1 MNTLVLLALILFA
14 LMIIIG
20 GKKGARSFISLFLNF
35 GVVLLTVLIMLDPQ
49 ANPIIITILACT
61 GISCINLFYIN
72 KVNSKTVA
80 AFISTVITITMLILF
95 IYVITKKAMIQGF
108 GEEEVDELSIFSLYL
123 GVRSEERRVGK
134 ECRSLC
140 WTDL

>member
-1 MNTLVLLALILFA
+1 
-14 LMIIIG
+14 
-20 GKKGARSFISLFLNF
+20 
-35 GVVLLTVLIMLDPQ
+35 MLHPES
-49 ANPIIITILACT
+49 NPIIITILACT

-123 GVRSEERRVGK
+123 GVDFFKIGASFIIISILYAVTYIAI
-134 ECRSLC
+134 SINFSMH
-140 WTDL
+140 